1 MGVATAETTRIL
13 ADLANGD
20 GSAADRLLPLVY
32 DELRGLAAKF
42 MQAESPGHTF
52 QPTALANDAYLRLI
66 DQSNTDWKN
75 RAHFFALAS
84 RMIRRILVDHARE
97 KAALKRGGDR
107 ERVTFDGRAAR
118 EGLSPAELLAL
129 DEALE
134 DLGRLNDRHRQIV
147 EMRYFG
153 GLTVEETA
161 RVLDLSPQTIK
172 ADWAMA
178 RAWLRVHLEG

>member
-1 MGVATAETTRIL
+1 VGVATAETTRIL

-20 GSAADRLLPLVY
+20 GTAAERLLPLVY
-32 DELRGLAAKF
+32 DELRALAAKF
-42 MQAESPGHTF
+42 MAAESPGHTF

-84 RMIRRILVDHARE
+84 RIIRRILVDHARGR
-97 KAALKRGGDR
+97 AALKRGGDQV
-107 ERVTFDGRAAR
+107 RVPFEGRAADH
-118 EGLSPAELLAL
+118 GLSSADLLAL

-134 DLGRLNDRHRQIV
+134 ELGRLNDRHRRIV

-153 GLTVEETA
+153 GLTIEETA
-161 RVLDLSPQTIK
+161 RVLEVSPQTVK
-172 ADWAMA
+172 ADWALA
-178 RAWLRVHLEG
+178 RAWLRVQLEG